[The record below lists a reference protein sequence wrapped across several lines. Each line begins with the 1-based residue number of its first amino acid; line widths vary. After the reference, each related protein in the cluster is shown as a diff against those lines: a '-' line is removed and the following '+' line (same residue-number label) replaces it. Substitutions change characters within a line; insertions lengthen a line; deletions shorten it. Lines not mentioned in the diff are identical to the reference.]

1 MSMTKNS
8 EHIPYENA
16 DWNTDTGGIKTAAAL
31 VFIGAMASGCRE
43 DDLRT
48 LPEQSNPWTESCY
61 GANNGFLPPE
71 VEDDPDT
78 DEDESLEGRVVNP
91 WGSEAMRLFAF
102 AVTQE
107 GDIWTE
113 DVTDIE
119 RAQECLRAQAALLTF
134 EGRCSDDPDMP
145 ATVATTV
152 TNPHFGLTAT
162 AGPARDASGE
172 VEGYDSGENC
182 TTDAELSMVIT
193 ANFGDPDEL
202 TLSLKPG
209 AGEIGP
215 DGNLLSNR
223 DDGSILFPDQY
234 VRTPYEIEHNLHSPF
249 FGIETGLVNPNGERL
264 DTVLDLCVV
273 PTGATAGVIDDDYTD
288 SNGCVVPPQ

>member
-1 MSMTKNS
+1 MGRLNKN
-8 EHIPYENA
+8 
-16 DWNTDTGGIKTAAAL
+16 L
-31 VFIGAMASGCRE
+31 VPLAMLGAASGGCQD

-48 LPEQSNPWTESCY
+48 FPDTPPPWTKTCY
-61 GANNGFLPPE
+61 PANNGFLPPE

-78 DEDESLEGRVVNP
+78 EEDESLEGRVVND
-91 WGSEAMRLFAF
+91 WGSEAVRLLAF

-113 DVTDIE
+113 DVTDVE
-119 RAQECLRAQAALLTF
+119 RAQECLRAQAAWLAF
-134 EGRCSDDPDMP
+134 SKGRCSDDPDMP
-145 ATVATTV
+145 ATVATTI

-162 AGPARDASGE
+162 AGPARDTSGE

-182 TTDAELSMVIT
+182 ITDAEFSMVIT
-193 ANFGDPDEL
+193 ANFGDPDEF

-234 VRTPYEIEHNLHSPF
+234 VRTPYEVEHSLHRPF
-249 FGIETGLVNPNGERL
+249 FGIETGLVNSNGERL

-273 PTGATAGVIDDDYTD
+273 PTGATAGVIGDDYTD
-288 SNGCVVPPQ
+288 SNGCVVPPAEER